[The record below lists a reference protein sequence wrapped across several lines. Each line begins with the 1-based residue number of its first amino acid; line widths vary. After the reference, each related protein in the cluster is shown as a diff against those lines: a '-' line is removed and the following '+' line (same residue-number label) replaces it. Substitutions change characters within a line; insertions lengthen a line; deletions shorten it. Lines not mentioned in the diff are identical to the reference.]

1 MGCPTG
7 ECIHLADFT
16 QRDVIS
22 VEGVSSDAS
31 KLALNLI
38 DVFFFT
44 KDILSTSL
52 ATRWEG
58 RDLLDPEVIE
68 GIGHVIP
75 HAGITDHERSLTQ
88 NLHLIQGVNVYL
100 HN

>member
-1 MGCPTG
+1 MYFVMYTVYMVSPRYHILAGAILGCPTA

-22 VEGVSSDAS
+22 VEGVSTDAS
-31 KLALNLI
+31 KLALNLL
-38 DVFFFT
+38 DVFFT

-58 RDLLDPEVIE
+58 RDLLNPEVIE
-68 GIGHVIP
+68 GIRCKCVI
-75 HAGITDHERSLTQ
+75 
-88 NLHLIQGVNVYL
+88 
-100 HN
+100 

>member
-1 MGCPTG
+1 M
-7 ECIHLADFT
+7 ADFT

-22 VEGVSSDAS
+22 VEGVSTDAS

-38 DVFFFT
+38 DVFFT

-68 GIGHVIP
+68 GIRCKCIIYHVLQ
-75 HAGITDHERSLTQ
+75 HCSHTTVYHE
-88 NLHLIQGVNVYL
+88 
-100 HN
+100 